1 MKYVRM
7 PIEEESPEQLGYDTI
22 RYNLSESSVRDRSLS
37 DLGVEL
43 EDMVLFY
50 GDHVGHPGLRERI
63 AALSGGGVG
72 ADEVLVT
79 AGAAAALFI
88 IATTLLGKGDHL
100 VVLRPNYATNIE
112 TPRAIEADV
121 TYVDL
126 SFDDGFAIDVDRL
139 AAAITPRTKYVSVT
153 LPHNPTGQL
162 IPEPELRRLVSVVE
176 RAGCRLLVDETYREM
191 TFGTPLPAAASLSP
205 RAISVSSLSKTYG
218 IPGIRAGWL
227 VCRDAQL
234 MRTFLAAKEQIGI
247 CGSVVDE
254 AIACAALEQRD
265 AFLPGNRRRIETAL
279 STVREWLAGEQ
290 LMEWVEPRGG
300 VVCFPR
306 IRPDTPVDI
315 DEFYRVLND
324 EQRTYVGPGHWFE
337 QPRRH
342 MRVGF
347 GWPTPDELAG
357 GLRAISASLRA
368 ALREP
373 AKS

>member
-22 RYNLSESSVRDRSLS
+22 RFNLSESSVRDRSLA

-43 EDMVLFY
+43 GDMVLFY
-50 GDHVGHPGLRERI
+50 GDHVGHPGLRELI
-63 AALSGGGVG
+63 AATSGGAD

-88 IATTLLGKGDHL
+88 VATTLLGRGDHL
-100 VVLRPNYATNIE
+100 VVVRPNYATNIE

-121 TYVDL
+121 SYLDL
-126 SFDDGFAIDVDRL
+126 SFDQGFAIDVERL
-139 AAAITPRTKYVSVT
+139 AALVTPRTRYVSVT
-153 LPHNPTGQL
+153 LPHNPTGRL
-162 IPEPELRRLVSVVE
+162 ISEAELQRLVEVVE

-191 TFGTPLPAAASLSP
+191 TFGTPLPTAAALSP

-218 IPGIRAGWL
+218 IPGIRTGWL
-227 VCRDAQL
+227 VCRDAGL
-234 MRTFLAAKEQIGI
+234 MKTFLAAKEQIGI

-254 AIACAALEQRD
+254 AIAFAALERRD
-265 AFLPGNRRRIETAL
+265 AFLPGNRRRIDEAL
-279 STVREWLAGEQ
+279 GTVRAWMAGEE
-290 LMEWVEPRGG
+290 LMEWVEPQGG

-306 IRPDTPVDI
+306 IKPEAAVDI

-324 EQRTYVGPGHWFE
+324 EQGTYVGPGHWFE
-337 QPRRH
+337 QSRRH

-347 GWPTPDELAG
+347 GWPTPGELRG
-357 GLRAISASLRA
+357 GLQAISTSLRT

-373 AKS
+373 ARD